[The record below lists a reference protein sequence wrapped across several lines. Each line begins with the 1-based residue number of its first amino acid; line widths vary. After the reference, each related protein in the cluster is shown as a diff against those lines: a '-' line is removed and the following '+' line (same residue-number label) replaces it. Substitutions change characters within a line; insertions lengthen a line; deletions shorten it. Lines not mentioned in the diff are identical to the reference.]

1 MNFVDSNVMFEN
13 AYTNNIE
20 VLYGFKRDPLEDVI
34 LMETNIVPHD
44 YSVNVRVNCCA
55 QQAYSID
62 PDGCQDA
69 DDAFSIYHENGNL
82 ILDIHIADPT
92 EYIDPNSV
100 LWKDIVDR
108 TVTRYISNR
117 DPIHMLPFE
126 IMEKSSLM
134 KNEYGDIKNAIT
146 IRTFID
152 EDSYKPIGD
161 VSILFSRIRVDKRT
175 AFTYKQASELKYVD
189 PMINRGVKIS
199 KALLEIRSNNTLG
212 TKLTEVSRS
221 YVKYSESGPYLYKD
235 SPEEIEMKQMIGEF
249 AIFANSFV
257 GEYLK
262 LHFKGM
268 GIFRTCHASDWLNT
282 LDSNISGTELL
293 NRIIKDGISADYLAE
308 NASHDL
314 VGMPSYCHF
323 TSPMR
328 RLSDCLCHYIL
339 KYIHFEKY
347 YKQHERRHIPNI
359 FTNQELES
367 MSKRCY
373 DVTKYMKNVQY
384 KDTKFR
390 LIQTMKNILNDTS
403 KPIKL
408 QFFFTSYMKS
418 FINIIINK
426 INEHDVY
433 MSYTL
438 RKPDFHCPDSSCEYK
453 INITYVDIPG
463 KYDQGSIPELDRIVL
478 NDTYHAYEISN
489 QTSESSITS
498 YEGSS
503 SGV

>member
-13 AYTNNIE
+13 AYTTNVE
-20 VLYGFKRDPLEDVI
+20 ELYGPKRDPIEDTYLI
-34 LMETNIVPHD
+34 EANTLPHD

-55 QQAYSID
+55 QDTYSID

-92 EYIDPNSV
+92 EYIDPFGV
-100 LWKDIVDR
+100 LWKDVVDR

-117 DPIHMLPFE
+117 EPIHMLPTE

-134 KNEYGDIKNAIT
+134 ENTYGDIKNAIT
-146 IRTFID
+146 IRTSID
-152 EDSYKPIGD
+152 DRTYKPVGD
-161 VSILFSRIRVDKRT
+161 VKIFFSHVRVKKRN
-175 AFTYKQASELKYVD
+175 ALTYKEASQLKYSD
-189 PMINRGVKIS
+189 QIIIRGIKIS
-199 KALLEIRSNNTLG
+199 KALLEIRSNTTIG

-221 YVKYSESGPYLYKD
+221 YVKYGEDGPYLYKD
-235 SPEEIEMKQMIGEF
+235 SPDEIEMKQMISEF

-282 LDSNISGTELL
+282 LDANISGADLL

-314 VGMPSYCHF
+314 IGMPAYCHF

-328 RLSDCLCHYIL
+328 RLSDCICHYIL

-347 YKQHERRHIPNI
+347 YKLDKRTYIPDI
-359 FTNQELES
+359 FTNQELEY

-373 DVTKYMKNVQY
+373 KITKSMKSIQY

-390 LIQTMKNILNDTS
+390 LIQTMKNMLSKINDT
-403 KPIKL
+403 IEV
-408 QFFFTSYMKS
+408 QFFFTSYVNS

-426 INEHDVY
+426 INEHEIY
-433 MSYTL
+433 ISYTL
-438 RKPDFHCPDSSCEYK
+438 RKPEFQCPDSTSKYK
-453 INITYVDIPG
+453 INITHVDIPE
-463 KYDQGSIPELDRIVL
+463 KYDQGSIPKLDTIVL
-478 NDTYHAYEISN
+478 NDTYHAYEIQH
-489 QTSESSITS
+489 QTTDSDTTS

-503 SGV
+503 